1 MVKIMLKKV
10 YVEITNV
17 CNLKCDFCIQNKR
30 IKKFMTIPEFKIIL
44 DKLKGH
50 TRYLYFHILGEP
62 LLHPQILS
70 LINMAYEN
78 GFFVNITTNAY
89 LITRIKYTTKI
100 RQLNIS
106 LHSYSSKYNISLED
120 YMKEIF
126 SVCDNIDNTYI
137 SYRLWVKGEYTN
149 SILDCINKH
158 YHTNFSMEDIN
169 SNIKINNHI
178 FINNFHEFIWPDLDN
193 DYYSK
198 EGRCYALRDHIGI
211 LSDGTVVPCCLDTKG
226 IINLG
231 NIFTDSLEDILN
243 SDRVMSILS
252 GFKCGKKNEE
262 LCRHCYFI
270 DK

>member
-1 MVKIMLKKV
+1 
-10 YVEITNV
+10 
-17 CNLKCDFCIQNKR
+17 
-30 IKKFMTIPEFKIIL
+30 
-44 DKLKGH
+44 
-50 TRYLYFHILGEP
+50 
-62 LLHPQILS
+62 
-70 LINMAYEN
+70 
-78 GFFVNITTNAY
+78 
-89 LITRIKYTTKI
+89 
-100 RQLNIS
+100 
-106 LHSYSSKYNISLED
+106 
-120 YMKEIF
+120 
-126 SVCDNIDNTYI
+126 
-137 SYRLWVKGEYTN
+137 
-149 SILDCINKH
+149 
-158 YHTNFSMEDIN
+158 MEDIN